1 MCLSKA
7 MNETNLSKAAIELEE
22 LREVEQSSSFDVR
35 DIHPCR
41 NALNARF
48 PSNCLRLLYGIPG
61 NLRCLDCDATNPQ
74 WATLTYGALL
84 CIDCSGRHRQMGV
97 HVSKVRSIT
106 MDSWKHT
113 EVLAMLEG
121 GNKQLEDFFQRHGLS
136 IAGGKSHHDIASINR
151 YKTNAAKFYKKNLSL
166 HVLQVGDAGMY
177 KGRDT
182 FRKSPQKKKRQASAS
197 GCSNQ
202 CESLCQQRVEN
213 ETNVNVGAKV

>member
-1 MCLSKA
+1 
-7 MNETNLSKAAIELEE
+7 
-22 LREVEQSSSFDVR
+22 
-35 DIHPCR
+35 
-41 NALNARF
+41 
-48 PSNCLRLLYGIPG
+48 
-61 NLRCLDCDATNPQ
+61 
-74 WATLTYGALL
+74 
-84 CIDCSGRHRQMGV
+84 
-97 HVSKVRSIT
+97 

-166 HVLQVGDAGMY
+166 HVLQVGDAGIY